1 MSNNQNNNNSSNPFG
16 GDDSAGYDFKALLQK
31 LLAKWYLFVIFA
43 GVGFAI
49 AYAYN
54 RVLFSRY
61 KVESTI
67 LAADYGEA
75 MGSVLFENLVPQK
88 GTNLENEV
96 GILASYG
103 LHRRTLDKLDFHVNI
118 SKKNVLGHVQDL
130 YGKSPISL
138 TLDTNKPFVANKE
151 MILTVTDSGIQL
163 QAPGTVYQI
172 YNPATKSYATNSGE
186 VTVKLKEGPA
196 QQTALGIITVNVIDP
211 SFRGDLN
218 VRFKPT
224 EELVKSYVGAVKY
237 EVPANWSTILRLSME
252 STSKDRATTYLS
264 ALMNQYLEEELLAA
278 NETAE
283 NIVNFIDTQL
293 DGITDSLNFIE
304 NRLENYRTSN
314 QIFNLSSEGAS
325 IYSRLSDLEEQ
336 KAILEISL
344 RYYETLAAYVNEERY
359 EELMVPSLA
368 GVSEPVLN
376 QLVSRVLEQQ
386 GKLSSMRL
394 SLTRANPEL
403 IRQEEAFRIMLRSL
417 DENLRQLL
425 INTRTQVRELNN
437 RIGRINQEVNALP
450 ATERRLL
457 SIQRKFTI
465 NEGIY
470 NYLLQRRAESAI
482 SKAATRPQNS
492 ILDEPRVVGSVFP
505 KKDNN
510 LMIGVLIGFL
520 LPGLFIF
527 IKDFFRKNVES
538 QADVKKYLNMPVIG
552 NVPRSK
558 VYGDLAV
565 YNFPK
570 SHVTESYRSIRAN
583 FKYLFPDQNMK
594 TIFVTSAQPQD
605 GKTFTSINLASIF
618 ALSGKKTVLV
628 GLDLRKP
635 KLHTS
640 FDYDNKVGLTSYLIG
655 QKSFDEVVRKTE
667 FDNLHVVL
675 SGPIPPN
682 PAELILTNK
691 FKTFIAALKEQFDIV
706 ILDTPPVGV
715 VSETLDIMGM
725 SDVGLFVTR
734 QNQTSLAALEASK
747 DIIEKTGF
755 KSLYVVYNDS
765 EDVKAGYAYGYYG
778 DENDDQSSKKAVA
791 PIKI

>member
-1 MSNNQNNNNSSNPFG
+1 MSNNQNNNSSNPFG
-16 GDDSAGYDFKALLQK
+16 DESAGYDFKALLQK
-31 LLAKWYLFVIFA
+31 LIAKWYLFVIFA
-43 GVGFAI
+43 GMGFAI

-96 GILASYG
+96 GILSSYG
-103 LHRRTLDKLDFHVNI
+103 LHRRTLAKLDFHVNI
-118 SKKNVLGHVQDL
+118 SKKNILGHVQDL
-130 YGKSPISL
+130 YGKSPVSIV
-138 TLDTNKPFVANKE
+138 LDIEKPFVANKE
-151 MILTVTDSGIQL
+151 MILSVTDDGIEL
-163 QAPGTVYQI
+163 IAPGSVYQI
-172 YNPATKSYATNSGE
+172 YNPVTQSYTTNSGE
-186 VTVKLKEGPA
+186 VSAKLKEGPP
-196 QQTALGIITVNVIDP
+196 QQTALGVITVNVIDP
-211 SFRGDLN
+211 SFRGELN
-218 VRFKPT
+218 VRFKST

-237 EVPANWSTILRLSME
+237 DVPENWSTILRLSME
-252 STSKDRATTYLS
+252 STSTARATTYLN
-264 ALMNQYLEEELLAA
+264 ALMNQYLDEELIAA

-293 DGITDSLNFIE
+293 DGISDSLNRVE
-304 NRLENYRTSN
+304 TNLVNYRTSN
-314 QIFNLSSEGAS
+314 QIFNLSSEGSS
-325 IYSRLSDLEEQ
+325 IYGRLSELEEQ
-336 KAILEISL
+336 KAVLEISL
-344 RYYETLAAYVNEERY
+344 RYYETLASYVSSERY

-376 QLVSRVLEQQ
+376 QLISRVLEQQ
-386 GKLSSMRL
+386 GKLSSLRL
-394 SLTRANPEL
+394 SLTRANPTLQRE
-403 IRQEEAFRIMLRSL
+403 EEAFRIMLRSL
-417 DENLRQLL
+417 DENLRNLL
-425 INTRTQVRELNN
+425 VNTRTQLRELNN
-437 RIGRINQEVNALP
+437 RISRINQEVNALP
-450 ATERRLL
+450 ATERGLL
-457 SIQRKFTI
+457 SIERKFTI

-482 SKAATRPQNS
+482 SKAATRPQNN

-505 KKDNN
+505 KRDNN
-510 LMIGVLIGFL
+510 LMMGVLIGFFI
-520 LPGLFIF
+520 PGLFIF
-527 IKDFFRKNVES
+527 VKDFFRKNVES
-538 QADVKKYLNMPVIG
+538 QADVKRYLDLPVIG

-583 FKYLFPDQNMK
+583 FKYLFPDQDMK

-635 KLHTS
+635 KLHNS

-667 FDNLHVVL
+667 YDNLHLVL

-725 SDVGLFVTR
+725 SDVGLFVAR

-747 DIIEKTGF
+747 DILAKTGF

-778 DENDDQSSKKAVA
+778 DESEDQNSKKIIA

>member
-16 GDDSAGYDFKALLQK
+16 DDSVGYDFKALLQK
-31 LLAKWYLFVIFA
+31 LLAKWYLFIIFA
-43 GVGFAI
+43 GIGFTI

-67 LAADYGEA
+67 LAADYGES

-96 GILASYG
+96 GILSSYG
-103 LHRRTLDKLDFHVNI
+103 LHRRTLAKLDFHVNI
-118 SKKNVLGHVQDL
+118 SKKNILGHVKDL
-130 YGKSPISL
+130 YGESPISI
-138 TLDTNKPFVANKE
+138 TLDVNKPFVANKE
-151 MILTVTDSGIQL
+151 MILSVTDDGIEL
-163 QAPGTVYQI
+163 KALGSVYRI
-172 YNPATKSYATNSGE
+172 YNPVTQTYSTNSGE
-186 VTVKLKEGPA
+186 LFVKLKEGPA
-196 QQTALGIITVNVIDP
+196 QQTALGVITVNVIDP

-218 VRFKPT
+218 VKFRPI
-224 EELVKSYVGAVKY
+224 EELVKSYVGSVKY
-237 EVPANWSTILRLSME
+237 DVPANWSTILRLSME
-252 STSKDRATTYLS
+252 STSTSRATTYLN
-264 ALMNQYLEEELLAA
+264 ALMNQYLDEELLAA

-293 DGITDSLNFIE
+293 DGISDSLDRVE
-304 NRLENYRTSN
+304 NKMVDYRTSN

-325 IYSRLSDLEEQ
+325 IYGRLQDLDEQ
-336 KAILEISL
+336 KALLEISL

-394 SLTRANPEL
+394 SLTRANQTL
-403 IRQEEAFRIMLRSL
+403 LREEEQFKIMLRSL

-425 INTRTQVRELNN
+425 INTRNQLNELNT
-437 RIGRINQEVNALP
+437 RINRINQEVNALP
-450 ATERRLL
+450 ATERGLM

-482 SKAATRPQNS
+482 SKAATRPQNN

-510 LMIGVLIGFL
+510 LMIGVLVGFL

-538 QADVKKYLNMPVIG
+538 QADVKRYLDIPIIG

-583 FKYLFPDQNMK
+583 FKYLFPDQSMK

-635 KLHTS
+635 KLHSS
-640 FDYDNKVGLTSYLIG
+640 FDYENKVGLTSYLIG

-667 FDNLHVVL
+667 YDNLHIVL

-691 FKTFIAALKEQFDIV
+691 FKTFIATLKEQFDIV

-734 QNQTSLAALEASK
+734 QNQTNLKALEASK
-747 DIIEKTGF
+747 EILGKTGF

-778 DENDDQSSKKAVA
+778 DETDEKSTKKITI

>member
-1 MSNNQNNNNSSNPFG
+1 MSNNQNNNSSNPFG

-43 GVGFAI
+43 GIGFAI

-96 GILASYG
+96 GILSSYG
-103 LHRRTLDKLDFHVNI
+103 LHRRTLSKLDFHVNI
-118 SKKNVLGHVQDL
+118 SKKNILGHVQDL

-138 TLDTNKPFVANKE
+138 TLDINKPFVANKE
-151 MILTVTDSGIQL
+151 MILSVTDDGL
-163 QAPGTVYQI
+163 ELKAPGSVYQI
-172 YNPATKSYATNSGE
+172 YNPVTETYTTNNGE
-186 VTVKLKEGPA
+186 VNVKLKEGPA
-196 QQTALGIITVNVIDP
+196 QQTALGLITVNVIDP

-218 VRFKPT
+218 VRFKST

-237 EVPANWSTILRLSME
+237 DVPENWSTILRLSME
-252 STSKDRATTYLS
+252 STSTVRATTYLS
-264 ALMNQYLEEELLAA
+264 ALMNQYLDEELIAA

-283 NIVNFIDTQL
+283 NIVNFIDSQL
-293 DGITDSLNFIE
+293 DGISDSLDRVE
-304 NRLENYRTSN
+304 NRMVDYRTSN

-325 IYSRLSDLEEQ
+325 IYGRLQDLEEQ
-336 KAILEISL
+336 KAVLEISL
-344 RYYETLAAYVNEERY
+344 RYYETLAAYVSEERY

-376 QLVSRVLEQQ
+376 QLVGRVLEQQ

-403 IRQEEAFRIMLRSL
+403 MRQEEQFRIMLRTL

-425 INTRTQVRELNN
+425 INTRNQVRELNN
-437 RIGRINQEVNALP
+437 RISRINQEVNALP
-450 ATERRLL
+450 ATERGLM

-482 SKAATRPQNS
+482 SKAATRPQNN

-505 KKDNN
+505 KRDNN
-510 LMIGVLIGFL
+510 LMMGVLIGFFI
-520 LPGLFIF
+520 PGLFIF
-527 IKDFFRKNVES
+527 VKDFFRKNVES
-538 QADVKKYLNMPVIG
+538 QADVKRYLDMPIIG

-635 KLHTS
+635 KLHNS

-667 FDNLHVVL
+667 YDNLHLVL

-725 SDVGLFVTR
+725 SDVGLFVAR

-747 DIIEKTGF
+747 DILGKTGF

-778 DENDDQSSKKAVA
+778 DETEDQTSKKSAA